1 MLLLNAYTI
10 YDNKALQW
18 HPPYFASTDAAAAR
32 AFGDLAND
40 PRTNVGAHPADYSL
54 YCCGSFLDSN
64 AQLTPLS
71 PLRHV
76 SDAVALLAIHQ
87 TGDLFKRGLPPEQQ
101 SGETYTPNYDLNG
114 EKI

>member
-10 YDNKALQW
+10 FDNKALQW

-40 PRTNVGAHPADYSL
+40 PSTNVGRHPSDYSL
-54 YCCGSFLDSN
+54 YCCGSFSDSN

-76 SDAVALLAIHQ
+76 SDAVALLAVHQ
-87 TGDLFKRGLPPEQQ
+87 THDLFGRRVPEEQP
-101 SGETYTPNYDLNG
+101 SAPTFPNVDNQLV
-114 EKI
+114 K